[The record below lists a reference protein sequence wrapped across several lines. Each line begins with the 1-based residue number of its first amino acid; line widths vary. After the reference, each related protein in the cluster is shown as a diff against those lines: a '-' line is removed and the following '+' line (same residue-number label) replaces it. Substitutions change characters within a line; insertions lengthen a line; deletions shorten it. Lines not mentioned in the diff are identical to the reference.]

1 MFERL
6 TIRLRIIFTILA
18 VLTLMVFMSSLAYV
32 QLAHI
37 DRQAS
42 EMQRETQPGLDLSMQ
57 MLDAWGDQAALDQAH
72 VTLDNADAI
81 RSIEAQI
88 EAGRHR
94 ADSVMKRYEDG
105 IRQAQDRVNF
115 AAVTAACAQYRSM
128 EDDLLSASRAGR
140 RDEVHRIM
148 TERFE
153 PQAAKVQS
161 ALQVVQDYNRRAVDK
176 ATSEILTAIGVAER
190 GIGLSLLIALILAST
205 SGYMLLRAIT
215 RPLDRLTGLVDNVGR
230 GNFSERVA
238 IDRNDE
244 FGTLGTGFNRMI
256 DDLTGLIGG
265 VQKSSIQVNT
275 SITEMAAT
283 SKQQQTTASEIAA
296 TTTEIG
302 ATSREI
308 ATTSRE
314 LVRTMEE
321 VSGVAEQTARL
332 AGSGQAGL
340 ARMNEMMREVV
351 EAAGAINAKLGLLNE
366 KAANVT
372 QVVTTITKVADQT
385 NLLSLNASI
394 EAEKAGEYG
403 RGFAVVATEIRR
415 LADQT
420 AVATYDIEQMVKDIQ
435 SAVSAGVVGMDKF
448 SETVRVGMRDV
459 SEVGGQLSQIVTQVQ
474 GLVPHFEIVNEGM
487 QAQATGAGQI
497 SEALGQLGEVAT
509 QTVESLRQ
517 SNLAVDSLKDVSS
530 ALRESVSRFRLQAS

>member
-1 MFERL
+1 MFDGL
-6 TIRLRIIFTILA
+6 TIRLRIILTILA
-18 VLTLMVFMSSLAYV
+18 VLTLMVVMSGFAYV

-37 DRQAS
+37 DRQAG
-42 EMQRETQPGLDLSMQ
+42 EMQRETQPGLDLSTQTM
-57 MLDAWGDQAALDQAH
+57 DAWGDQAALDQAH

-81 RSIEAQI
+81 RNIEAQI
-88 EAGRHR
+88 EAGRRR
-94 ADSVMKRYEDG
+94 ADSLMKRYEEG
-105 IRQAQDRVNF
+105 IRQAQDRINF
-115 AAVTAACAQYRSM
+115 GAATAACVQYRAL
-128 EDDLLSASRAGR
+128 EDDLLTASRAGR
-140 RDEVHRIM
+140 RDDVHRIM

-153 PQAAKVQS
+153 PLAAKVQS

-176 ATSEILTAIGVAER
+176 GTSEILSAIGVAEL
-190 GIGLSLLIALILAST
+190 GIGLSLLVALVLAAI
-205 SGYMLLRAIT
+205 SGYLLLRAIT
-215 RPLDRLTGLVDNVGR
+215 RPLYRLTALVDNIGR

-238 IDRNDE
+238 IDRADE

-256 DDLTGLIGG
+256 DDLTGLIGE

-275 SITEMAAT
+275 SITEVAAT

-321 VSGVAEQTARL
+321 VSGVAEQTAGL

-509 QTVESLRQ
+509 QTVDSLRQ

>member
-6 TIRLRIIFTILA
+6 TIRLRIILTIVA
-18 VLTLMVFMSSLAYV
+18 VLVMMVVMIGIAYM

-42 EMQRETQPGLDLSMQ
+42 EMQQETQPGLDLSTQ
-57 MLDAWGDQAALDQAH
+57 LLDVWSDQQTLDQAH
-72 VTLDNADAI
+72 VTLETP
-81 RSIEAQI
+81 EAVLKVDEQI
-88 EAGRHR
+88 EADRRR
-94 ADSVMKRYEDG
+94 ADGLMKRYEDS
-105 IRQAQDRVNF
+105 IRQPQDRINF
-115 AAVTAACAQYRSM
+115 AAVTAACAQYRTM
-128 EDDLLSASRAGR
+128 EDNLLAASRAGR

-148 TERFE
+148 TQQFE
-153 PQAAKVQS
+153 PLAMKVET
-161 ALQVVQDYNRRAVDK
+161 ALQALLIYNKRAVDK
-176 ATSEILTAIGVAER
+176 ATSQILGAITVAEL
-190 GIGLSLLIALILAST
+190 GLAFSLVVALGLALI
-205 SGYMLLRAIT
+205 SGYLLLRAVT
-215 RPLDRLTGLVDNVGR
+215 RPLNRLTSLVDNVGR
-230 GNFSERVA
+230 GNFSERVKVER
-238 IDRNDE
+238 DDE

-256 DDLTGLIGG
+256 DDLTGLIGE

-275 SITEMAAT
+275 SITEVAAT
-283 SKQQQTTASEIAA
+283 SKQQQTTASEIAT

-321 VSGVAEQTARL
+321 VSAVAEQTAGL

-340 ARMNEMMREVV
+340 SRMNEMMREVV
-351 EAAGAINAKLGLLNE
+351 EAASAINAKLGLLNE

-487 QAQATGAGQI
+487 QAQATGAVQI

-530 ALRESVSRFRLQAS
+530 GLRESVSRFRLQAS